1 MLLALQAFEAALE
14 NEDYELASNLRDRAG
29 VGLCGWWACSKG
41 DEPAGHLLWVEP
53 AFGRFVGTYFS
64 ARELAELTV
73 RLVGSGSAE
82 PLLSAASRE
91 WRPSPAAIPCFAV
104 VCMAHLQ
111 TAQHRGCPV
120 AAIVLTGA
128 EQACC

>member
-1 MLLALQAFEAALE
+1 MTLQAFEAALE
-14 NEDYELASNLRDRAG
+14 NEDYELASSLRDRAG

-73 RLVGSGSAE
+73 RPAGSGSAV
-82 PLLSAASRE
+82 PLLSAARQGC
-91 WRPSPAAIPCFAV
+91 RPSPAASTFMQPLLFLW
-104 VCMAHLQ
+104 HTYRQ
-111 TAQHRGCPV
+111 
-120 AAIVLTGA
+120 
-128 EQACC
+128 

>member
-1 MLLALQAFEAALE
+1 MLQAFEAALE

-73 RLVGSGSAE
+73 RPAGSGSAV
-82 PLLSAASRE
+82 PLLPAASRE
-91 WRPSPAAIPCFAV
+91 CRPSPAASADMHSLLSARHPCRQQNAE
-104 VCMAHLQ
+104 AAQWLQ
-111 TAQHRGCPV
+111 QC
-120 AAIVLTGA
+120 
-128 EQACC
+128 